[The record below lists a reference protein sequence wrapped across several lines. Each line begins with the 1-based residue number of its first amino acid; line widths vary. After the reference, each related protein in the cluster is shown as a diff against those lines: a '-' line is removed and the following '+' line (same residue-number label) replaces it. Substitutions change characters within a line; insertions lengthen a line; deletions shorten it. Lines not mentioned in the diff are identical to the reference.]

1 MPKRK
6 RPSQASGQ
14 APGPSKNQRRKPRKP
29 LVVTAAQ
36 KAAQEARDAASWLNP
51 FD

>member
-14 APGPSKNQRRKPRKP
+14 APGPSKLQKKSGKKKRPYDNA
-29 LVVTAAQ
+29 VNAA
-36 KAAQEARDAASWLNP
+36 KAASSWLNP